1 MTTAPEPD
9 DRSVE
14 LDLLA
19 RITKRERAAFEQLYT
34 RYSNILYATAMK
46 FLKEDADAQ
55 DVVQDVFIQIW
66 DKAKLYDPAKGKPL
80 TWALTMTRNRSIDRI
95 RAIQRRTR
103 LRDDFEKETVAD
115 ESAGIREALSGVDA
129 SERTQILRDAVA
141 RLSPEQRKVIDL
153 AFFGGLTQSEI
164 ADRLGIT
171 LERVEA
177 VLATCHGFEPTGVM
191 ARSVP
196 ECLKLQLIERNR
208 FDPAMAVCSTIWS
221 CWPNGTCRG

>member
-9 DRSVE
+9 DRAVE

-19 RITKRERAAFEQLYT
+19 RITNRERVAFEELYT

-164 ADRLGIT
+164 ADRLG
-171 LERVEA
+171 
-177 VLATCHGFEPTGVM
+177 EPLGTVK
-191 ARSVP
+191 ARARRGLMK
-196 ECLKLQLIERNR
+196 LKELLGEK
-208 FDPAMAVCSTIWS
+208 P
-221 CWPNGTCRG
+221 

>member
-9 DRSVE
+9 DRAVE

-19 RITKRERAAFEQLYT
+19 RITKRERVAFEELYT

-129 SERTQILRDAVA
+129 SERSQILRDAVG

-164 ADRLGIT
+164 ADRLG
-171 LERVEA
+171 
-177 VLATCHGFEPTGVM
+177 EPLGTVK
-191 ARSVP
+191 ARARRGLMK
-196 ECLKLQLIERNR
+196 LKELLGEK
-208 FDPAMAVCSTIWS
+208 P
-221 CWPNGTCRG
+221 

>member
-1 MTTAPEPD
+1 MTTAPESD
-9 DRSVE
+9 DRTVE

-129 SERTQILRDAVA
+129 SERTQILRDAVG

-164 ADRLGIT
+164 ADRLG
-171 LERVEA
+171 
-177 VLATCHGFEPTGVM
+177 EPLGTIK
-191 ARSVP
+191 ARARRGLMK
-196 ECLKLQLIERNR
+196 LKELLGEK
-208 FDPAMAVCSTIWS
+208 P
-221 CWPNGTCRG
+221 

>member
-9 DRSVE
+9 DRAVE

-19 RITKRERAAFEQLYT
+19 RITNRERVAFEELYT

-66 DKAKLYDPAKGKPL
+66 DKARLYDPAKGKPL
-80 TWALTMTRNRSIDRI
+80 TWALTLTRNRSIDRI
-95 RAIQRRTR
+95 RAIQRRSR

-129 SERTQILRDAVA
+129 SERTQILRDAVG

-164 ADRLGIT
+164 ADRLG
-171 LERVEA
+171 
-177 VLATCHGFEPTGVM
+177 EPLGTVK
-191 ARSVP
+191 ARARRGLMK
-196 ECLKLQLIERNR
+196 LKELLGEK
-208 FDPAMAVCSTIWS
+208 P
-221 CWPNGTCRG
+221 

>member
-9 DRSVE
+9 DRAVE

-129 SERTQILRDAVA
+129 SEKSQILRDAVG

-164 ADRLGIT
+164 ADRLG
-171 LERVEA
+171 
-177 VLATCHGFEPTGVM
+177 EPLGTIK
-191 ARSVP
+191 ARARRGLMK
-196 ECLKLQLIERNR
+196 LKELLGEK
-208 FDPAMAVCSTIWS
+208 P
-221 CWPNGTCRG
+221 

>member
-1 MTTAPEPD
+1 MTTAPESD
-9 DRSVE
+9 DRTVE

-95 RAIQRRTR
+95 RAIQRRSR

-129 SERTQILRDAVA
+129 SERTQILRDAVG

-164 ADRLGIT
+164 ADRLG
-171 LERVEA
+171 
-177 VLATCHGFEPTGVM
+177 EPLGTVK
-191 ARSVP
+191 ARARRGLMK
-196 ECLKLQLIERNR
+196 LKELLGEK
-208 FDPAMAVCSTIWS
+208 P
-221 CWPNGTCRG
+221 

>member
-9 DRSVE
+9 DRTVE

-19 RITKRERAAFEQLYT
+19 RITKRERAAFEELYT

-164 ADRLGIT
+164 ADRLG
-171 LERVEA
+171 
-177 VLATCHGFEPTGVM
+177 EPLGTVK
-191 ARSVP
+191 ARARRGLMK
-196 ECLKLQLIERNR
+196 LKEHLGEK
-208 FDPAMAVCSTIWS
+208 P
-221 CWPNGTCRG
+221 

>member
-1 MTTAPEPD
+1 MTTVPESD
-9 DRSVE
+9 DRAVE

-129 SERTQILRDAVA
+129 SERTQILRDAVG

-164 ADRLGIT
+164 ADRLG
-171 LERVEA
+171 
-177 VLATCHGFEPTGVM
+177 EPLGTVK
-191 ARSVP
+191 ARARRGLMK
-196 ECLKLQLIERNR
+196 LKEHLGEK
-208 FDPAMAVCSTIWS
+208 P
-221 CWPNGTCRG
+221 

>member
-9 DRSVE
+9 DRAVE

-19 RITKRERAAFEQLYT
+19 RITKRERVAFEELYT

-164 ADRLGIT
+164 ADRLG
-171 LERVEA
+171 
-177 VLATCHGFEPTGVM
+177 EPLGTVK
-191 ARSVP
+191 ARARRGLMK
-196 ECLKLQLIERNR
+196 LKELLGEK
-208 FDPAMAVCSTIWS
+208 P
-221 CWPNGTCRG
+221 

>member
-1 MTTAPEPD
+1 MITAPEPD
-9 DRSVE
+9 DRAVE

-19 RITKRERAAFEQLYT
+19 RITNRERVAFEELYT

-66 DKAKLYDPAKGKPL
+66 DKARLYDPAKGKPL
-80 TWALTMTRNRSIDRI
+80 TWALTLTRNRSIDRI
-95 RAIQRRTR
+95 RAIQRRSR

-129 SERTQILRDAVA
+129 SEKSQILRDAVGK
-141 RLSPEQRKVIDL
+141 LSSEQRKVIDL

-164 ADRLGIT
+164 AERLG
-171 LERVEA
+171 
-177 VLATCHGFEPTGVM
+177 EPLGTIK
-191 ARSVP
+191 ARARRGLMK
-196 ECLKLQLIERNR
+196 LKEILGEK
-208 FDPAMAVCSTIWS
+208 P
-221 CWPNGTCRG
+221 

>member
-9 DRSVE
+9 DRAVE

-19 RITKRERAAFEQLYT
+19 RITNRERVAFEQLYT

-66 DKAKLYDPAKGKPL
+66 DKARLYDPAKGKPL
-80 TWALTMTRNRSIDRI
+80 TWALTLTRNRSIDRI
-95 RAIQRRTR
+95 RAIQRRSR

-129 SERTQILRDAVA
+129 SEKSQILRDGVGK
-141 RLSPEQRKVIDL
+141 LSPEQRQVIDL

-164 ADRLGIT
+164 ADRLG
-171 LERVEA
+171 
-177 VLATCHGFEPTGVM
+177 EPLGTIK
-191 ARSVP
+191 ARARRGLMK
-196 ECLKLQLIERNR
+196 LKEILGEK
-208 FDPAMAVCSTIWS
+208 P
-221 CWPNGTCRG
+221 